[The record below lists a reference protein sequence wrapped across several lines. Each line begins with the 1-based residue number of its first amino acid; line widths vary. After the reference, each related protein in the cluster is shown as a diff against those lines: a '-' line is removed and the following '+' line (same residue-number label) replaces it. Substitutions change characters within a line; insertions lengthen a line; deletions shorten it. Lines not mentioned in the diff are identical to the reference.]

1 MIKSNMNQL
10 GNAKNHYQTDVKRV
24 LTVCSAGLLR
34 SPTIAG
40 VLHMM
45 YGYNVRACGANP
57 EYALVPIITALIHW
71 ADMIIFADQEHYDD
85 VKEYIASDKP
95 YAILELPDRF
105 PYRSPELIEIIEEK
119 LINILGLPE

>member
-34 SPTIAG
+34 SPTIAS
-40 VLHMM
+40 VLHTK

-57 EYALVPIITALIHW
+57 EYALVPISTALIHW
-71 ADMIIFADQEHYDD
+71 ADLIIFADQEHYDD
-85 VKEYIASDKP
+85 VKEYIPADKP
-95 YAILELPDRF
+95 HFTLDLPDRF
-105 PYRSPELIEIIEEK
+105 PYRSPELIEIIEGK
-119 LINILGLPE
+119 LLNYIGLPE